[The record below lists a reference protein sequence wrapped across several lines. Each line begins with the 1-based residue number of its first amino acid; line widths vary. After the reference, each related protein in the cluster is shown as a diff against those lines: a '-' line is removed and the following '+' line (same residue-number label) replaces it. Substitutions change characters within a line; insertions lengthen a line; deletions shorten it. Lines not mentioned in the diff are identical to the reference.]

1 MGLFSFTQEIAID
14 LGTANTIIIHQG
26 KIVVDQPSVVA
37 LERKSGKVI
46 AVGEQ
51 ARQMHGKTHEDIRT
65 VRPLKD
71 GVIADFTAAEQM
83 IRGLIKMFNSKNRL
97 FSPSLRIVICIPS
110 GSTEVETRAIRDSA
124 EHAGGR
130 DVYMIYEPMAAA
142 LGIGIDVEAPEG
154 NMIVD
159 IGGGTTEIAVISL
172 GGIVSN
178 KSIKIAGDDL
188 TEDIQEY
195 MGRQHNIKVGERTA
209 ENIKIAVGAA
219 LTELPENDVPEDFIV
234 HGPNRMTSLPMDIP
248 VSYQEMAHCL
258 DKSLSKMDSAILSA
272 LEQTPPELY
281 ADIVK
286 NGIYLTGGGALLRGL
301 SKRFSDR
308 IGITFHVAEDPLHA
322 VAKGTGIA
330 LKNIEKF
337 NFLMR

>member
-14 LGTANTIIIHQG
+14 LGTANTIIIHNG
-26 KIVVDQPSVVA
+26 RIVVDQPSVVA
-37 LERKSGKVI
+37 LERKTNKVI

-83 IRGLIKMFNSKNRL
+83 IRGLIKMFNNKSRL

-142 LGIGIDVEAPEG
+142 LGIGLDVEAPEG

-195 MGRQHNIKVGERTA
+195 MGRQHNVKVGERTA

-219 LTELPENDVPEDFIV
+219 LTELPEDEVPEEFIV
-234 HGPNRMTSLPMDIP
+234 HGPNRMTSLPMDVP
-248 VSYQEMAHCL
+248 VAYQEMAHCL

-286 NGIYLTGGGALLRGL
+286 NGIYITGGGALLRGL
-301 SKRFSDR
+301 SKRFTDR
-308 IGITFHVAEDPLHA
+308 IGIQFHVAEDPLHA